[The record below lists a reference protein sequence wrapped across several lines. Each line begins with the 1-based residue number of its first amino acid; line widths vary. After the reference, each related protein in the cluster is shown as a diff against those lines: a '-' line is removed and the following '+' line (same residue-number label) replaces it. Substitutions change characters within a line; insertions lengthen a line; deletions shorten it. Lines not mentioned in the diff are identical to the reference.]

1 MRRLKALWMSLVG
14 DGDRRVRMGRILG
27 FVFITAGFVL
37 MGFAWN
43 GAASRNFIEGQF
55 PYLISGGMM
64 GLGLVITGA
73 TLLFLATIRAERELM
88 TDRFDEMVTLLG
100 RNLNRLSISSN
111 GAGTSGLNGQVVA
124 GANAFHRAECKVLQ
138 GKDGLATVTV
148 EQAEAEG
155 LSPCRVCNPP
165 HSEKK
170 DEQEEKAVVED
181 GKNDVSSNGTDRAEA
196 TAGSGAKTAS
206 GKPGR

>member
-1 MRRLKALWMSLVG
+1 MSLVG
-14 DGDRRVRMGRILG
+14 DSDRRVRMGRILG
-27 FVFITAGFVL
+27 FVFITAGFML

-55 PYLISGGMM
+55 PYLISGGVM

-88 TDRFDEMVTLLG
+88 TNRFDEMVTLLG

-111 GAGTSGLNGQVVA
+111 GAGTTGLNGQVVA

-138 GKDGLATVTV
+138 GKEGLATVTV

-170 DEQEEKAVVED
+170 DEKTGA
-181 GKNDVSSNGTDRAEA
+181 AEA
-196 TAGSGAKTAS
+196 TKGVSANGADKSEVAADAGAKTGS